1 MSKASIKHTT
11 GELFEECLH
20 KYVIT
25 DAIRDEN
32 VLKFS
37 IEYIGRYKEKENS
50 NTNLDIQVEDID
62 TKELFESPQRLEKIA
77 NYIIANH
84 NRKTHN
90 REFISLFCVNSIET
104 LIKYYDIFKAKKEEG
119 KHNLKIA
126 SIFSYNT
133 NEEDSEADGLIYDD
147 SLSMAADTD
156 APYHINSHSREKLD
170 SIIEDYNQ
178 MYGVKFSTKDTD
190 SFYNYFKDIAKRA
203 KDYEKADFDVN
214 DRVDIILVVQMLLTG
229 FDATKLNTMY
239 VDKNL
244 KYHGLIQAFSRTN
257 RILNEQKS
265 QGNIVCFR
273 NLKKATDDAIILFSN
288 KEAKDIILLKPY
300 EEYVRLFNM
309 AFADLLKIA
318 PTTNS
323 VNDLPSEVE
332 ELEFIRAFRE
342 LMRIKNVI
350 STFVDFSWE
359 DLAMDEQKF
368 ENYKSKYLD
377 LYDKVK
383 SSHQKEKVS
392 ILDEVDFELE
402 LIHRDEINVAYILAL
417 LRRFKKAKKEEREQH
432 KKAIIDILSG
442 EAKLRSKRELIEK
455 FIEEN
460 LPHIK
465 DLDDIPTKFESYWKD
480 EQMKAFNTICKDEHI
495 ETEKLQN
502 VVSDYLFTERLPL
515 RDDIVNALKPDYKPK
530 LLERKTITERVIH
543 KIIDFVETFI
553 SGMAA

>member
-1 MSKASIKHTT
+1 MFPK
-11 GELFEECLH
+11 
-20 KYVIT
+20 
-25 DAIRDEN
+25 
-32 VLKFS
+32 
-37 IEYIGRYKEKENS
+37 
-50 NTNLDIQVEDID
+50 
-62 TKELFESPQRLEKIA
+62 PQ
-77 NYIIANH
+77 
-84 NRKTHN
+84 
-90 REFISLFCVNSIET
+90 
-104 LIKYYDIFKAKKEEG
+104 
-119 KHNLKIA
+119 
-126 SIFSYNT
+126 
-133 NEEDSEADGLIYDD
+133 
-147 SLSMAADTD
+147 
-156 APYHINSHSREKLD
+156 
-170 SIIEDYNQ
+170 
-178 MYGVKFSTKDTD
+178 
-190 SFYNYFKDIAKRA
+190 
-203 KDYEKADFDVN
+203 
-214 DRVDIILVVQMLLTG
+214 
-229 FDATKLNTMY
+229 
-239 VDKNL
+239 
-244 KYHGLIQAFSRTN
+244 
-257 RILNEQKS
+257 
-265 QGNIVCFR
+265 
-273 NLKKATDDAIILFSN
+273 KATDDAIILFSN

-455 FIEEN
+455 FIGEN

-465 DLDDIPTKFESYWKD
+465 DLDDIPTQFETYWKD

-495 ETEKLQN
+495 EPEKLQN
-502 VVSDYLFTERLPL
+502 VVGDYLFTERLPL
-515 RDDIVNALKPDYKPK
+515 RDDIVSALKIKPK
-530 LLERKTITERVIH
+530 LLDRKTITERVIH